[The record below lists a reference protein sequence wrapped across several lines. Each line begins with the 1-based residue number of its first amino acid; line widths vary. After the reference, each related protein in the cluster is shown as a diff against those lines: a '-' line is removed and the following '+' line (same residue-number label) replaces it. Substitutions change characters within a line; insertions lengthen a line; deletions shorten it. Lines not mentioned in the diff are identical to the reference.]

1 LKRIAATI
9 YENGG
14 VVGAVCHGPAIFE
27 NLRLSTGTNILH
39 GKKATGFSEK
49 GEESIGTLGWI
60 RQNGRRYPATA
71 LHLSRARVQQCV
83 KSPDTHSTVFVL
95 LLVLF
100 LFLFFAVSSGY
111 KTMEQVVRGA
121 GGDWNEL
128 SDPLA
133 DHTQTTDRVVTGMNP
148 ASAKSVAVAMMKFM
162 PASKDETAAVGEK
175 TLLGTGTHDKQA
187 AARFADK
194 ESQKQ
199 WTGEQTR

>member
-1 LKRIAATI
+1 MKRIAATI

-49 GEESIGTLGWI
+49 GEEAMGAMEWV
-60 RQNGRRYPATA
+60 RKNGQQSKIKRR
-71 LHLSRARVQQCV
+71 RCCMRVERT
-83 KSPDTHSTVFVL
+83 PGTHSSVAIL
-95 LLVLF
+95 LLF
-100 LFLFFAVSSGY
+100 LFLSSGY

-148 ASAKSVAVAMMKFM
+148 ASAKSVAVAMMKLL
-162 PASKDETAAVGEK
+162 PATKDESAVGEK
-175 TLLGTGTHDKQA
+175 PLLGTGTHDKQA

-194 ESQKQ
+194 ETQKQ
-199 WTGEQTR
+199 WTGEQSR